1 MYNVLTGSRLI
12 SDYQVTLAQ
21 TMSTTASITSD
32 PQRPAASS
40 TQRTK
45 EAKDAFTASLN
56 SVGASI
62 DAELQARA
70 KNIHAN
76 AKALSKQEDDLKK
89 ETRSLAKENDSLQKL
104 LDKTKK
110 ELKGLEDLDDI
121 MANLDADMAMI
132 EETLRLAEEDN
143 EEHAAEASIEGHSLS
158 GR

>member
-1 MYNVLTGSRLI
+1 M
-12 SDYQVTLAQ
+12 
-21 TMSTTASITSD
+21 TSD

-76 AKALSKQEDDLKK
+76 AKALTKQEDDLRK
-89 ETRSLAKENDSLQKL
+89 ETKSLAKENDSLQKL
-104 LDKTKK
+104 LEKTKK
-110 ELKGLEDLDDI
+110 EFKGLDDLDDI
-121 MANLDADMAMI
+121 MANLDTDIAMI
-132 EETLRLAEEDN
+132 EETLRLAEEEQ
-143 EEHAAEASIEGHSLS
+143 EEEEGQVAERKAGEHPPS